1 MFVEIRGWC
10 LFEHVTKLCGVIAVC
25 LVCAKSFACAAHLQ
39 HPEQNE
45 GGRDLE
51 QRTLRNDIQRLLSD
65 SDWPQGESFAR
76 NRTLFNT
83 TLIGKE
89 NFTSYWHLSADA
101 PVAEVFDAAH
111 RMHTPKS
118 IEGKSAIVDTDRG
131 PFLCPETNIFASHL
145 IHGPILI
152 AVLGCIF
159 IVLNSIWVFRM
170 FFLKR
175 SLCLSAQS
183 GGAKYLPHTCPDSVD
198 KLQCKAQLLERMA
211 DVYLTLHIH
220 ATLAVIV
227 FFLLNMCLHTVLH
240 GEVWNF
246 LIEVPSTPVCKQRIV
261 CVLGSLLVDLVV
273 SVFWSILLLSLLF
286 LLLLNVAH
294 RSRVLLCL
302 CKCLRSGRRQ
312 TTYAI
317 VLHVCP
323 WFFSLTAR
331 LLHVMLLDK
340 SLPNYLSEY
349 AKHTS
354 SVSQENE
361 GLGKMVQRMRAE
373 EQCARIGNSTYRLV
387 EAILYTVPLLCVFP
401 ASVLCLAAAQRRQK
415 SGPAKQPTVLLYDTT
430 NGLPPSIA
438 ENAKPLS
445 SLEGPTTVNSVI
457 QSTNCDSRQDLQ
469 GRRLAGHP
477 NYGSIALG
485 MLGSPQ
491 SLTVLASFCVAGLV
505 VSGLR
510 IMLTSL
516 AVGADVPDLSDL
528 SKSQMSP
535 DSSSRYDITE
545 KITNLL
551 EILTIGLVYPCFS
564 VCISTNRLLN
574 RGVRTASM
582 TTLNYVCEPS
592 VAGEL
597 TQRFPAARTRTP
609 LTTAAGTSFVK
620 PKSQIP
626 AKDLLE
632 IPTYTRCQFYG
643 TLKTDDKNELMFP
656 EPGISPDSVLVSLEN
671 CEIK

>member
-10 LFEHVTKLCGVIAVC
+10 LFEHVTKLCSVIAVC
-25 LVCAKSFACAAHLQ
+25 LVCAKSFACAAQLQ
-39 HPEQNE
+39 YPEQNE
-45 GGRDLE
+45 GGRDRE

-65 SDWPQGESFAR
+65 SDWPQDESFAR

-101 PVAEVFDAAH
+101 PVAEALDAAQ

-118 IEGKSAIVDTDRG
+118 IEGKSAVVDTDRG
-131 PFLCPETNIFASHL
+131 PFLCPGTKVFASHL

-152 AVLGCIF
+152 AVTGCVF

-175 SLCLSAQS
+175 SLCWSAES
-183 GGAKYLPHTCPDSVD
+183 GGAKYLPTSTDSTD
-198 KLQCKAQLLERMA
+198 KLQPKAQFLERVA

-227 FFLLNMCLHTVLH
+227 FFLLNMCLHTVLY
-240 GEVWNF
+240 GEVWNL
-246 LIEVPSTPVCKQRIV
+246 LIEAPSTPVCKQRIV
-261 CVLGSLLVDLVV
+261 CALGTLLVDLVV

-302 CKCLRSGRRQ
+302 CKHLSSGRRQ
-312 TTYAI
+312 TTCAL
-317 VLHVCP
+317 VLHICP

-331 LLHVMLLDK
+331 LLHVLLLDK

-349 AKHTS
+349 AKHTALS
-354 SVSQENE
+354 SQENG
-361 GLGKMVQRMRAE
+361 GLGRIVQRISAE

-401 ASVLCLAAAQRRQK
+401 ASAICLAAAQRRQT
-415 SGPAKQPTVLLYDTT
+415 SGPAKQPTVLLYDTP

-438 ENAKPLS
+438 ENTKPVS
-445 SLEGPTTVNSVI
+445 SLEGTTTVHSVI
-457 QSTNCDSRQDLQ
+457 QSTNCDSRNNLQ

-491 SLTVLASFCVAGLV
+491 SLTVLASFCVVGLV

-516 AVGADVPDLSDL
+516 AVGAEVPDLSDL
-528 SKSQMSP
+528 SNSQMSP

-564 VCISTNRLLN
+564 ICISTNRLLD

-592 VAGEL
+592 AGGTL

-609 LTTAAGTSFVK
+609 LTMAAGTSFVK

-643 TLKTDDKNELMFP
+643 TLKTDDKNEMMFP
-656 EPGISPDSVLVSLEN
+656 EPGISPDSVLVSLDN